1 MSHDSSA
8 GFEDLPLRDPISQ
21 TFTKTRYRRP
31 IKVSQFHSPPTPKLP
46 LFNGHIQTDRRL
58 RRIEI
63 DGVLSDKPLLLGIH
77 VTDAF
82 PLRAACLGFIIERL
96 EERSE
101 AGRLTGLAERDADR
115 ADLTFRPEFPP
126 IDGILTRGGGRFNG
140 DGG

>member
-1 MSHDSSA
+1 M
-8 GFEDLPLRDPISQ
+8 
-21 TFTKTRYRRP
+21 
-31 IKVSQFHSPPTPKLP
+31 
-46 LFNGHIQTDRRL
+46 
-58 RRIEI
+58 
-63 DGVLSDKPLLLGIH
+63 LSDKPLLLGIH

-82 PLRAACLGFIIERL
+82 PLRAACLWFIIERL